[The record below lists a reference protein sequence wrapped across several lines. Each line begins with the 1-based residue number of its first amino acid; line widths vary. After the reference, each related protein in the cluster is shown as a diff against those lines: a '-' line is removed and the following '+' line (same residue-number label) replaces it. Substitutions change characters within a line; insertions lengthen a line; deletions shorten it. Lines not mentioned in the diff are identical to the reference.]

1 VTSRLGDEGGFSLI
15 ELLVVTVILGT
26 VLGGITALFASGIN
40 ADADQN
46 RRFQAQQSARL
57 TLDKMR
63 REVHAACTVS
73 NPGTYNTWEASITLY
88 FASDS
93 CASGANTV
101 TWCTAQ
107 LSSPPRYALFR
118 NVGTTCGAANT
129 KWADYLT
136 NPTPFV
142 YLPPNSHVLSLASL
156 GAGASGTYIATSDGS
171 SSLPRLHVDMTINLN
186 SSKHDGYRLYD
197 DIAFRNGPRACGSG
211 VASC

>member
-1 VTSRLGDEGGFSLI
+1 VSPRLGDEGGFSLI
-15 ELLVVTVILGT
+15 ELLIVTVILGT
-26 VLGGITALFASGIN
+26 VLGGITTLFASGIN

-63 REVHAACTVS
+63 REVHTACTVS
-73 NPGTYNTWEASITLY
+73 NPGTYNTWESSITIY
-88 FASDS
+88 VASDS
-93 CASGANTV
+93 CASGSHSV

-107 LSSPPRYALFR
+107 LTNPTRYALFR
-118 NVGTTCGAANT
+118 NVGSTCSSANT

-136 NPTPFV
+136 NANPFV

-156 GAGASGTYIATSDGS
+156 GAGTSGTYIATTDGS

-186 SSKHDGYRLYD
+186 PAKHDGYRLYD
-197 DIAFRNGPRACGSG
+197 DIAFRNGPRACGAG